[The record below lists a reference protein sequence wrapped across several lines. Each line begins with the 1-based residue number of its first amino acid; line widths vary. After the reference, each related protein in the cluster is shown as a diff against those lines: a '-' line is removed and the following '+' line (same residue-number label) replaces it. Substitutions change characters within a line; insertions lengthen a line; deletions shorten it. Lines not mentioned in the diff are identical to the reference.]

1 MARVLHLVKGAHD
14 DLARATIERQL
25 AAGDTVTVAVLAGE
39 PPPLPASV
47 GTRRVGRD
55 CTWAELLDLIF
66 ESDHV
71 VTW

>member
-1 MARVLHLVKGAHD
+1 MARVLLLLKGAHD

-25 AAGDTVTVAVLAGE
+25 AEGHAVSVAVLTAD

-47 GTRRVGRD
+47 TARRLGRD

-71 VTW
+71 ITW